1 MLKRGLTLIEL
12 LVVIGII
19 GLLASF
25 FFVNSSKAKA
35 RARDA
40 RIFTA
45 MDQIRTR
52 ATIIYYEEQSYA
64 KVGCTKVEDPCTCK
78 DPAKEIEILC
88 TDIVRNAVSDTVVFS
103 VGGET
108 YCVKAQLPGSGKFWC
123 VDSNLNSKE
132 YDAPACREAP
142 APIRSCI

>member
-12 LVVIGII
+12 LVVIAII
-19 GLLASF
+19 GLLSSF
-25 FFVNSSKAKA
+25 FFVNLSKARA

-78 DPAKEIEILC
+78 DPVKEIEILC
-88 TDIVRNAVSDTVVFS
+88 TDIVRNALPGTVDFN
-103 VGGET
+103 VGGQE
-108 YCVKAQLPGSGKFWC
+108 YCIKAQLKGSKKFWC
-123 VDSNLNSKE
+123 IDNSLNSGE
-132 YDAPACREAP
+132 YDASPCSP
-142 APIRSCI
+142 SHRSCTP